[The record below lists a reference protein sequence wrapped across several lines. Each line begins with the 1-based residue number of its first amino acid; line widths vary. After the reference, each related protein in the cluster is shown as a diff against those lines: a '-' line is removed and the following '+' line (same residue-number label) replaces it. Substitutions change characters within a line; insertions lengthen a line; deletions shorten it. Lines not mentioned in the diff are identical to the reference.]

1 MMDKL
6 PVDPNIIKKLKS
18 GNVNAFDL
26 IYQRYHR
33 KVYYFALCYLKNK
46 EDAEG
51 IVQETFL
58 RVWEKRDNIDTTRS
72 FKSWL
77 FTISYHLIIDKLRLR
92 LKEKEYLSQLDR
104 YFNISELT
112 SDQEVDFNILISQ
125 IDKIVEDLPEKRK
138 FIYKLSREK
147 GLSHKEISEQLNISV
162 KTVD

>member
-1 MMDKL
+1 MPSELEIKL
-6 PVDPNIIKKLKS
+6 VSRLRSDY
-18 GNVNAFDL
+18 VRAFDGL
-26 IYQRYHR
+26 YRIYSGRLYR
-33 KVYYFALCYLKNK
+33 FAFSLLKNT

-112 SDQEVDFNILISQ
+112 SDQEADYNILKSQ